1 MTSGMHRQ
9 RGATLIIALIMLVL
23 LTLFAVSSFNTA
35 QTNVKVVGN
44 MQQKAEALNAAQQ
57 AIETVLSSPQF
68 IANPA
73 NAVPVPCGT
82 ANTLCTDVTG
92 DGVADFTATLIG
104 PDYPTGPHQ
113 PTCVSVRVIKNQEL
127 NVLANSEDLGC
138 SAAPVAGTA
147 GVAGAM
153 TGDSLCANTVWEI
166 RARAVSSS
174 SGATATVTQ
183 GVGVRVSSDDA
194 GSSC

>member
-1 MTSGMHRQ
+1 MTSGMRRQ

-57 AIETVLSSPQF
+57 AIETVISTPQF

-73 NAVPVPCGT
+73 NAVPTPCGT

-113 PTCVSVRVIKNQEL
+113 PTCVTVRLIKNQEL
-127 NVLANSEDLGC
+127 NVTNPEDLGC
-138 SAAPVAGTA
+138 AAGQQSGAA

-174 SGATATVTQ
+174 SGATATVTK
-183 GVGVRVSSDDA
+183 GVGVRVSSDAA

>member
-1 MTSGMHRQ
+1 MTSGMRRQ

-57 AIETVLSSPQF
+57 AIETVVSTPLF
-68 IANPA
+68 ISNPA
-73 NAVPVPCGT
+73 NAVPTPCGT

-113 PTCVSVRVIKNQEL
+113 PTCVTVRVIKNQEL
-127 NVLANSEDLGC
+127 NVLNPEDLGC
-138 SAAPVAGTA
+138 AAGQQSGAA

-183 GVGVRVSSDDA
+183 GVGVRVSSDAA
-194 GSSC
+194 GTSC

>member
-1 MTSGMHRQ
+1 MTSGMRRQ

-57 AIETVLSSPQF
+57 AIETVVSSPQF

-73 NAVPVPCGT
+73 NAVPAPCGT

-127 NVLANSEDLGC
+127 NVLANPEDLGC

-153 TGDSLCANTVWEI
+153 TGDSLCANTIWEI

-183 GVGVRVSSDDA
+183 GVGVRVSTDAA

>member
-1 MTSGMHRQ
+1 MTSGMRAQ

-35 QTNVKVVGN
+35 NTNLKVVGN
-44 MQQKAEALNAAQQ
+44 MQQKTEALNAAQQ
-57 AIETVLSSPQF
+57 AIETVVSTPQF

-73 NAVPVPCGT
+73 NAVPTPCGS

-92 DGVADFTATLIG
+92 DSVADFTTTLIG
-104 PDYPTGPHQ
+104 PDYPAGPHQ
-113 PTCVSVRVIKNQEL
+113 PTCVTVRVIKNQEL
-127 NVLANSEDLGC
+127 VLTTSEDLGC
-138 SAAPVAGTA
+138 AAGQQAGAA

-166 RARAVSSS
+166 RARTVSSS
-174 SGATATVTQ
+174 SGATVTVTQ
-183 GVGVRVSSDDA
+183 GVGVRVSADA
-194 GSSC
+194 AGTSC

>member
-1 MTSGMHRQ
+1 MTSGMRRQ

-57 AIETVLSSPQF
+57 AIETVISTPQF

-73 NAVPVPCGT
+73 NAVPTPCGT

-113 PTCVSVRVIKNQEL
+113 PTCVTVRLIKNQEL
-127 NVLANSEDLGC
+127 NVTNAEDLGC
-138 SAAPVAGTA
+138 AAGQQSGAA

-183 GVGVRVSSDDA
+183 GVGVRVSSDAA

>member
-1 MTSGMHRQ
+1 MTSGMRRQ

-57 AIETVLSSPQF
+57 AIETVLSTPQF

-73 NAVPVPCGT
+73 NAVPTPCGT

-113 PTCVSVRVIKNQEL
+113 PTCVTVRLIKNQEL
-127 NVLANSEDLGC
+127 NVLNAEDLGC
-138 SAAPVAGTA
+138 AAGQQSGAA

-183 GVGVRVSSDDA
+183 GIGVRVSSDAA
-194 GSSC
+194 GTSC

>member
-1 MTSGMHRQ
+1 MTSGMRRQ

-57 AIETVLSSPQF
+57 AVEIVLSSPQF

-73 NAVPVPCGT
+73 NAVPTPCGT

-104 PDYPTGPHQ
+104 PDYPAGPHQ
-113 PTCVSVRVIKNQEL
+113 PTCVTVRLIKNQEL
-127 NVLANSEDLGC
+127 IVTNPEDLGC
-138 SAAPVAGTA
+138 AAGQQSGAA

-183 GVGVRVSSDDA
+183 GVGVRVSSDAA

>member
-1 MTSGMHRQ
+1 MTSGMRRQ
-9 RGATLIIALIMLVL
+9 RGTTLIIALIMLVL

-35 QTNVKVVGN
+35 QTNLKVVGN

-57 AIETVLSSPQF
+57 AIETVVSTPQF

-73 NAVPVPCGT
+73 NAVPTPCGS

-92 DGVADFTATLIG
+92 DGVADFTTTLIG
-104 PDYPTGPHQ
+104 PDYPTPPHQ
-113 PTCVSVRVIKNQEL
+113 PTCVSVRVIKTQDR
-127 NVLANSEDLGC
+127 VLTKPEDLGC
-138 SAAPVAGTA
+138 AAGQQAGAA

-166 RARAVSSS
+166 RARTVSSS
-174 SGATATVTQ
+174 SPATVTVTQ
-183 GVGVRVSSDDA
+183 GVGVRVSTDA
-194 GSSC
+194 AGTSC